1 MTRSEYIK
9 YCQSKKTFGSK
20 RKTHPMS
27 SVTDPTFAQTGR
39 QMIESPLP
47 INYRAQ
53 YQAGAP
59 LDKDNP
65 LHVAE
70 YDKMYGDTFEAM
82 KQAKQQVTTTKEK
95 VQKAHEYY
103 QQQQNQN
110 NYES

>member
-1 MTRSEYIK
+1 MTRKEYIK
-9 YCQSKKTFGSK
+9 YCQSKSSKSK
-20 RKTHPMS
+20 RKTHPMA
-27 SVTDPTFAQTGR
+27 SVTDPSFAQTGR
-39 QMIESPLP
+39 QIFATPLP

-95 VQKAHEYY
+95 VQKAHEHY
-103 QQQQNQN
+103 QQQQNQQQ
-110 NYES
+110 S